1 MPPQPTTASPS
12 QITAPPPLPT
22 AQEILAHARAEN
34 FPVALKIL
42 RPPLRRDL
50 MAIYGFARLVDNI
63 GDNHPG
69 GPADR
74 LAALDLLEHELAR
87 AYTSQPTHEIFRRLQ
102 PTIQRHD
109 LPRDEFAK
117 LIEANRQ
124 DQIKSSY
131 GDWPEL
137 MEYCRL
143 SADPVGRL
151 VLGVFG
157 QATADNIA
165 LSDSICSALQV
176 AEHLQDVGEDFAS
189 GRTYLPAAD
198 LQRHGCSPA
207 DLEADVRLSRAST
220 ELARVVC
227 ELAERAREMLR
238 AGEPLVK
245 ALRGQ
250 HRLAI
255 AGFVAGGHAALDAIR
270 SAEGEV
276 LSQLRKPTKPAF
288 LRHFSRLLLP

>member
-1 MPPQPTTASPS
+1 M
-12 QITAPPPLPT
+12 PPPLPT
-22 AQEILAHARAEN
+22 AQEILAHAPAEN
-34 FPVALKIL
+34 FPVALKVL
-42 RPPLRRDL
+42 RPQLRRDL

-63 GDNHPG
+63 GDNYPG

-74 LAALDLLEHELAR
+74 LAALDQLEHELDRTYATQPAR
-87 AYTSQPTHEIFRRLQ
+87 ESAQRSTQESAHEIFQRLQ
-102 PTIQRHD
+102 PTIQQHD
-109 LPRDEFAK
+109 LPREEFAK
-117 LIEANRQ
+117 LIDANRQ
-124 DQIKSSY
+124 DQTKSSY

-151 VLGVFG
+151 VLAIFG

-176 AEHLQDVGEDFAS
+176 AEHLQDVGEDFAA
-189 GRTYLPAAD
+189 GRTYLPAD
-198 LQRHGCSPA
+198 YLEQHGCAPA
-207 DLEADVRLSRAST
+207 DLEADVRRGRAST
-220 ELARVVC
+220 GLARVVC
-227 ELAERAREMLR
+227 DLAGRAREMLR

-276 LSQLRKPTKPAF
+276 LSELRKPTKPAF